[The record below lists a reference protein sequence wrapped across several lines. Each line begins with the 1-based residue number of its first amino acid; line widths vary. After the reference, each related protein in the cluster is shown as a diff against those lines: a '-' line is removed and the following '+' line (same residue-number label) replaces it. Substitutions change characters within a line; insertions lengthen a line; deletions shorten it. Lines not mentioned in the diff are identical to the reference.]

1 MLRRMR
7 LLWAVRLPLTK
18 LTFTGADDL
27 GLSKAQLKKLK
38 RKAENEKVILVEE
51 EVRIQM
57 DIDPSEGTEIGA
69 PI

>member
-1 MLRRMR
+1 M
-7 LLWAVRLPLTK
+7 TK